1 MSIVVLQT
9 ALVILL
15 LFLSSV
21 FSGSETALFSLKPYQ
36 VRELQ
41 RRPSKGSIMV
51 GSLLKDPYHLL
62 VTILIGNT
70 LVNVAAASIGTSVV
84 GRFVEQGVVG
94 ISVATMTVL
103 ILIFGEIVPKT
114 IAVSNPL
121 RISLAAA
128 PSISLAVR
136 LLTPVKGILESLIRL
151 FLRRGPM
158 GHPGLAGPAHEHVT
172 EAIAVGHSEGVLD
185 KVEME
190 VLGGILR
197 LMHLSVQNIM
207 TPRTEVFMLRSDLTV
222 ADAVSLVKS
231 SGYSRIPV
239 FDGEKRDSVTG
250 ILYVK
255 DLLNSRVDSGT
266 AIGDVA
272 REPFFVPESKSLVDL
287 LDEFVSGSAHFAVA
301 IDEYGTFTGI
311 VTLDDILGEVVGT
324 DASRRL
330 EKHRYRH
337 LSRSRWEVSGRM
349 EIKYFNA
356 LVGAAISDAHADTIA
371 GFIIDRMGKI
381 PAPGE
386 ELVVKNLKLRVL
398 DADGRRIKSVEI
410 EKLRKQGRSC

>member
-1 MSIVVLQT
+1 MNVVALQT
-9 ALVILL
+9 ALLVLL

-36 VRELQ
+36 VRKLQ
-41 RRPSKGSIMV
+41 TRPSKGSIMV

-84 GRFVEQGVVG
+84 GRFFEQGVVG
-94 ISVATMTVL
+94 ISVAVMTLL

-114 IAVSNPL
+114 IAVSHPL
-121 RISLAAA
+121 RVSLTTA
-128 PSISLAVR
+128 PSISFVVR
-136 LLTPVKGILESLIRL
+136 LLTPVKGILESLVRL
-151 FLRRGPM
+151 FLKRGPM
-158 GHPGLAGPAHEHVT
+158 GHPGLAGPAHEHVA

-207 TPRTEVFMLRSDLTV
+207 TPRTEVFMLSSDV
-222 ADAVSLVKS
+222 AVKDAVGLARS

-239 FDGEKRDSVTG
+239 FEEDKRDSIAG

-255 DLLNSRVDSGT
+255 DLLNSRLDGET
-266 AIGDVA
+266 AIGRIA
-272 REPFFVPESKSLVDL
+272 RAPLFVPESKSLVDL
-287 LDEFVSGSAHFAVA
+287 LDEFVSGAVHFAVS

-311 VTLDDILGEVVGT
+311 VTLDDILGEIVGR
-324 DASRRL
+324 DAGGRPER
-330 EKHRYRH
+330 HRYRRR
-337 LSRSRWEVSGRM
+337 SRSRWEIPGRM
-349 EIKYFNA
+349 EIEYFNA
-356 LVGAAISDAHADTIA
+356 LVGVTISDAHAETVA
-371 GFIIDRMGKI
+371 GFIIDGLGKI
-381 PAPGE
+381 PDPGE
-386 ELVVKNLKLRVL
+386 ELIAGSLRFRVL
-398 DADGRRIKSVEI
+398 DADGRRIKRIEI
-410 EKLRKQGRSC
+410 EKLRK

>member
-1 MSIVVLQT
+1 VNVVALQT
-9 ALVILL
+9 ALLVLL

-36 VRELQ
+36 VRKLQ

-51 GSLLKDPYHLL
+51 GTLLKDPYHLL
-62 VTILIGNT
+62 VTVLIGNT

-84 GRFVEQGVVG
+84 SRFFEQGVVG
-94 ISVATMTVL
+94 ISVAVMTVL

-114 IAVSNPL
+114 IAVSHPL
-121 RISLAAA
+121 KVSLATA

-136 LLTPVKGILESLIRL
+136 LLAPVKGILEALIRL
-151 FLRRGPM
+151 FLKGGPLR
-158 GHPGLAGPAHEHVT
+158 HPGLTGPAHEHVA
-172 EAIAVGHSEGVLD
+172 EAIAVGHSEGALD

-207 TPRTEVFMLRSDLTV
+207 TPRTEVFMLSSDVTV
-222 ADAVSLVKS
+222 EDAVNLVRS

-239 FDGEKRDSVTG
+239 FDADKRDDITG

-255 DLLNSRVDSGT
+255 DLLTSRVSTDT
-266 AIGDVA
+266 RIGGVA
-272 REPFFVPESKSLVDL
+272 RVPLFVPESKCLVDL
-287 LDEFVSGSAHFAVA
+287 LDEFVSGAAHFAVS

-311 VTLDDILGEVVGT
+311 VTLDDILGEVVGR
-324 DASRRL
+324 DGSRHP
-330 EKHRYRH
+330 EKHRYRRR
-337 LSRSRWEVSGRM
+337 SRSRWEISGRM
-349 EIKYFNA
+349 EIEYFNA
-356 LVGAAISDAHADTIA
+356 LVGATISDAHAETMA

-381 PAPGE
+381 PDPGE
-386 ELVVKNLKLRVL
+386 ELLVGSMRLRVL
-398 DADGRRIKSVEI
+398 AADSRRIKRIEI
-410 EKLRKQGRSC
+410 EKLRK

>member
-1 MSIVVLQT
+1 VNLVVLQI
-9 ALVILL
+9 ALLVFL

-36 VRELQ
+36 LRKLQ
-41 RRPSKGSIMV
+41 RRPSRGSIIV

-84 GRFVEQGVVG
+84 SRYFEQGVVG
-94 ISVATMTVL
+94 ISVAAMTVL

-114 IAVSNPL
+114 IAVSNPMK
-121 RISLAAA
+121 ISLAAA

-136 LLTPVKGILESLIRL
+136 LLTPIKGILESMIRL
-151 FLRRGPM
+151 LLRRGPM
-158 GHPGLAGPAHEHVT
+158 EHPGLTGPADEHVA

-207 TPRTEVFMLRSDLTV
+207 TPRTEVFMLSSGV
-222 ADAVSLVKS
+222 SVGDAVGLAKS

-239 FDGEKRDSVTG
+239 FDADKRDDVTG
-250 ILYVK
+250 ILYIK
-255 DLLNSRVDSGT
+255 DLLNSRVSMEST
-266 AIGDVA
+266 IGEVA
-272 REPFFVPESKSLVDL
+272 RKPLYVPESKALVEL

-324 DASRRL
+324 DASRHP

-337 LSRSRWEVSGRM
+337 TSRSRWEVSGRM
-349 EIKYFNA
+349 EIEYFNA
-356 LVGAAISDAHADTIA
+356 LVGATISDAHAETMA

-381 PAPGE
+381 PAPGDD
-386 ELVVKNLKLRVL
+386 LIVGNLRLRVL
-398 DADGRRIKSVEI
+398 DADGRRVKKIEI
-410 EKLRKQGRSC
+410 EKLRK